1 MAAIRHKFTTLFSA
15 GGVIDA
21 MKFADWIAERLG
33 SRKWFVGRWYSF
45 RIRCEAHSKT
55 IHGSL

>member
-21 MKFADWIAERLG
+21 LRLAILILLWG
-33 SRKWFVGRWYSF
+33 LK
-45 RIRCEAHSKT
+45 
-55 IHGSL
+55 